1 MGMDA
6 CLFVFPPGLTAFVI
20 LMVGLTCWQL
30 EWKADDTNDE
40 GYHKNRNVAFRVL
53 VGVTRPV

>member
-1 MGMDA
+1 MDA

-30 EWKADDTNDE
+30 EWKADDNNDE

-53 VGVTRPV
+53 VGVTRPM